1 MAIADKPFRAMKV
14 NTSKE
19 RSYYTQG
26 HQFVARVLLAVWLL
40 ASVSPAST
48 LATPKRQMTPA
59 TTTSPQGS
67 SLVSTPPTPPPGGI
81 LQLPP
86 DSPGAFWGGSVAS
99 SPSIDAALQER
110 MSQEA
115 ALEKGCEL
123 PRTFPG
129 ASPVSEHLSFQ
140 AREGESVRFHYQM
153 GQWRAEVSSHIGDFS
168 RRAVLPV
175 VCSQGEDIASSLEV
189 LSRYPSWQRQ
199 RQIHVLDGNVCPA
212 LGEVVYV
219 GALGLRGGG
228 EGGEA
233 SGRGAPEDAAPGQRK
248 LNYGYSIRAV
258 EQYMSQEEAPQ
269 STIALVA
276 AFNST
281 EDTQKK
287 DTLARW
293 LRGYV
298 DWFNDQPLPVIA
310 QEEILEPYQRLA
322 HLKPTTEVQRRLLRS
337 YFSSLAGRLQ
347 AAMDGYQEK
356 PLISALGHGLQHLPP
371 AVFGSDPQPLTDLAL
386 KLLRKL
392 NAEDNTFTGETY
404 PTQGPRLDALYQ
416 TLLLIQEKGPSS
428 WVSLQAGRPYQQF
441 KSGLEAIQGARE
453 SYYPIRYHCKILLQ
467 SLCDLERNP
476 VLARTH
482 DYFTR
487 ARQFT
492 TGLFHLYKGV
502 RAAATLDVDI
512 KSLQTAYQDLRAAF
526 ESARVDREAWYEWHQ
541 LLRGSCL
548 RALQDDAHYAAFEQ
562 DCQDLVAEELPSGS
576 GTKALCYGFVLQ
588 LRQLAMFG
596 PTAPVR
602 EGSLARLKDLSER
615 DPWSSD
621 GDLMVGLLD
630 SLASVC
636 VKGKSDAEKIEGKDA
651 LDQLTQSLPSTPRCY
666 SLRRWLQDLVSS
678 YSPSLADRL
687 FQPSIQKAIN
697 QWLGGRGRSLEEKLD
712 QLRSELPH
720 RPSALPGN
728 QEDGLLNRVK
738 QRLGKEMKELSTAP
752 MQLEKVREMLKSYY
766 QQEEHFR
773 QVPSFFLENTV
784 TPMKDVQCH
793 LMFLEQ
799 TKEQPQEKPSEAQ
812 AEASSQEDKENQ
824 IAEQYQEQPSEVQAE
839 ASSQEDKENQIAEQ
853 YQEQPS
859 EVQSEAD
866 SQEDKENQIAEQRPE
881 RSSEAQAEASSQEGK
896 EQPSEVQSEADS
908 QEGKD
913 DQISEQHQ
921 EKPSEAQAAAGSQ
934 EGKENQVM
942 AVHERTEQTKGQK
955 RPIALQDL
963 FKKRSLKPGEPE
975 QEISKVLLIG
985 EAGTGKTTLS
995 RKLAHDWA
1003 RGAWGEDFTAV
1014 YLLPVRALQ
1023 QDQYNGATP
1032 QTAPTLATAIVRE
1045 CFPAERWESNEDFE
1059 RLRTQVRGE
1068 LKQPTTLVILDGLDE
1083 RLGACKQLLSQA
1095 QDKAAPYK
1103 LLMLSR
1109 PYGVVHER
1117 QMVELEVEHQGFNDE
1132 QVDAYVQDYF
1142 QQLDEPA
1149 STSTELLTFIKKYPA
1164 PKAISHIPV
1173 NLGILCA
1180 LWLTDSD
1187 GVRAAT
1193 MQGSL
1198 PGLYRRLT
1206 SHIWDRFLYRWY
1218 PNDRRAQESANGEWR
1233 PKVFVA
1239 LGKVAL
1245 GSLEQGL
1252 VQISDD
1258 QKLISGERVGD
1269 ILDTIG
1275 IKLEILKESGFL
1287 FLRSAGREQYQFPHL
1302 TFQEYFAGRTLAERS
1317 LSDNSREQQR
1327 AKTFLSRH
1335 KYESQYGRTLS
1346 FMAGEVSRSEGVEG
1360 IQNLLTLLGAGNQ
1373 EGVHLQHLLLQ
1384 VRMLHEWLC
1393 ITSDQEA
1400 ARGMAEVEEKFHI
1413 LSSLQEWFGKG
1424 LEQVR
1429 IAGSYDPASPGGRLL
1444 GLLTESLQVFR
1455 SVLRQA
1461 PGVVLALLQK
1471 YAQYKEEEDILGG
1484 YPVRQAAVESLG
1496 VALSA
1501 VPGKSEAILKTLYQ
1515 AAQDQNSNVREAASK
1530 FLDPSMDLV
1539 AASASNLSAPQSNP
1553 QRFTGLLKSEA
1564 NQIEQ
1569 TLQTYKLGKAVWER
1583 YYGVVGEEPAFP
1595 THIDIESMMD
1605 SPCPFWP
1612 PNKLKDTHLLVLIPA
1627 RVGGHPLTLDYLGE
1641 LIKFPKEEGHG
1652 MQYSNYWDSAH
1663 EAIGSQSPGS
1673 SYWVLMTRGVLPG
1686 SRRQSYQDQCAL
1698 IASRATGLAY
1708 AVPGALEAAVVMLL
1722 HHVRS
1727 GERLYGDTPLTYT
1740 RCREEVENKHLVVGG
1755 FSSGGLNVNYD
1766 YNDVGVTALR
1776 KFEFPAVID
1785 ATLWERYFGD
1795 VGATPPLP
1803 IDIMETL
1810 NSPCPFWSG
1819 KQVKDTH
1826 LLVLIPSHVGGKAL
1840 TLDYLGELIQS
1851 PQEGGHATKY
1861 LHYYA
1866 GDIGSQSSS
1875 KSYWVLMTRDVLPG
1889 SRWKSYADQCALVSA
1904 HANRTGLPY
1913 ELPGALEAA
1922 VVMLLHHARSG
1933 ERLYSDNPLMYT
1945 RCREKIMS
1953 YPVVVGGFSSGGL
1966 FVDSYDYGSF
1976 YNFGVA
1982 GLRKF

>member
-1 MAIADKPFRAMKV
+1 MNREDCLKLMMMNKPLAIAYKPFRSMNA

-40 ASVSPAST
+40 ASVSPEGT
-48 LATPKRQMTPA
+48 LAAPKRQMVPA
-59 TTTSPQGS
+59 TTISPGDP
-67 SLVSTPPTPPPGGI
+67 SLASVPPLPGGI

-86 DSPGAFWGGSVAS
+86 DAPGAFWGDSVAS

-110 MSQEA
+110 MGQEVA
-115 ALEKGCEL
+115 TDEGSDLL
-123 PRTFPG
+123 RTSPKV
-129 ASPVSEHLSFQ
+129 SPVSEHFSFE
-140 AREGESVRFHYQM
+140 ARGGENVHFHYQM
-153 GQWRAEVSSHIGDFS
+153 GQWSAEVSSHIGAFS

-175 VCSQGEDIASSLEV
+175 VCSQGTDVASSLEV
-189 LSRYPSWQRQ
+189 LSKYPSWYSQRH
-199 RQIHVLDGNVCPA
+199 IHVLDRNVCPT

-219 GALGLRGGG
+219 GELGLKGGG

-233 SGRGAPEDAAPGQRK
+233 SGSGAPKDAAPGQRK

-276 AFNST
+276 AFNNT
-281 EDTQKK
+281 EDTQKQ

-293 LRGYV
+293 IRGYV
-298 DWFNDQPLPVIA
+298 DWFKVQPVSVIVE
-310 QEEILEPYQRLA
+310 EEILEPYQCLA

-337 YFSSLAGRLQ
+337 YFSSLAGRLEES
-347 AAMDGYQEK
+347 MDGFQEK
-356 PLISALGHGLQHLPP
+356 PLIAALGHGLRHLPP
-371 AVFGSDPQPLTDLAL
+371 AVFGSDPAPLTTLASQL
-386 KLLRKL
+386 LDKLDPQKCIFAQA
-392 NAEDNTFTGETY
+392 NY
-404 PTQGPRLDALYQ
+404 PTHGPRLDALYQ
-416 TLLLIQEKGPSS
+416 ALLLIQEKDPSS

-453 SYYPIRYHCKILLQ
+453 SCYPIQYHCKILLQ
-467 SLCDLERNP
+467 SLCDLEQNS

-487 ARQFT
+487 ARQLT

-512 KSLQTAYQDLRAAF
+512 ESLQTACESLRAAF

-548 RALQDDAHYAAFEQ
+548 RVLQDDTHYPAFEQ
-562 DCQDLVAEELPSGS
+562 DCQELIAKQLPGGL

-596 PTAPVR
+596 PTALVR
-602 EGSLARLKDLSER
+602 EGSLSWLKDLSKR
-615 DPWSSD
+615 KPWSSD
-621 GDLMVGLLD
+621 GDLMKGLLD

-636 VKGKSDAEKIEGKDA
+636 VKGKNETEQRGGMAA
-651 LDQLTQSLPSTPRCY
+651 LEQLTQSVPSTPGCY
-666 SLRRWLQDLVSS
+666 PLLLWLQNLVSS
-678 YSPSLADRL
+678 HSPSLADKF
-687 FQPSIQKAIN
+687 FQPFIQTAIY

-712 QLRSELPH
+712 QLQSELPH

-728 QEDGLLNRVK
+728 QEDGLWRIIEK
-738 QRLGKEMKELSTAP
+738 KIRKEMTELSTAP
-752 MQLEKVREMLKSYY
+752 MQRKEARELLESYY
-766 QQEEHFR
+766 QGQEHFR
-773 QVPSFFLENTV
+773 QVPSFFLENTA
-784 TPMKDVQCH
+784 TLMKDVQCH

-799 TKEQPQEKPSEAQ
+799 TKEQRPEVPIG
-812 AEASSQEDKENQ
+812 AEAAASSQEGQEQSSEVQSAADSQEDKENQ
-824 IAEQYQEQPSEVQAE
+824 NTEQRPEVPIEAE
-839 ASSQEDKENQIAEQ
+839 AAAS
-853 YQEQPS
+853 
-859 EVQSEAD
+859 

-881 RSSEAQAEASSQEGK
+881 M
-896 EQPSEVQSEADS
+896 
-908 QEGKD
+908 
-913 DQISEQHQ
+913 
-921 EKPSEAQAAAGSQ
+921 PSEAEAATSSQ

-942 AVHERTEQTKGQK
+942 AVHERTEWKK
-955 RPIALQDL
+955 RTIALQDL
-963 FKKRSLKPGEPE
+963 FTKRRLKPDGPIE
-975 QEISKVLLIG
+975 EISKVLLIG

-995 RKLAHDWA
+995 RKLAYDWA
-1003 RGAWGEDFTAV
+1003 RRAWGEEFTAV

-1023 QDQYNGATP
+1023 ENQYNGATP

-1045 CFPAERWESNEDFE
+1045 CFPAKRWESNEDFE
-1059 RLRTQVRGE
+1059 RLRTQVWGE

-1083 RLGACKQLLSQA
+1083 RLGACKQLLSEA
-1095 QDKAAPYK
+1095 QDKAACYK

-1117 QMVELEVEHQGFNDE
+1117 QMVGLEVEHQGFNDE
-1132 QVDAYVQDYF
+1132 QVDTYVQDYF
-1142 QQLDEPA
+1142 RQLDKPA

-1206 SHIWDRFLYRWY
+1206 SHIWERFLARWH
-1218 PNDRRAQESANGEWR
+1218 PNDPQAQQSANEQWR
-1233 PKVFVA
+1233 PKVFAA

-1258 QKLISGERVGD
+1258 QVLISGERVRD
-1269 ILDTIG
+1269 ILEESG
-1275 IKLEILKESGFL
+1275 IRLELLKASGFL

-1302 TFQEYFAGRTLAERS
+1302 TFQEYFAGRALAER
-1317 LSDNSREQQR
+1317 
-1327 AKTFLSRH
+1327 FLSKDEDDQERISDFFSEH
-1335 KYESQYGRTLS
+1335 KYESQYGRTFS
-1346 FMAGEVSRSEGVEG
+1346 FMAGEVSRKKGAKG
-1360 IQNLLTLLGAGNQ
+1360 IKRLLSLLGEGDQ
-1373 EGVHLQHLLLQ
+1373 EGVRLQHLLLQ
-1384 VRMLHEWLC
+1384 LRVIHEWLC
-1393 ITSDQEA
+1393 IASEQEA
-1400 ARGMAEVEEKFHI
+1400 KKGMAELEQKFQVMA
-1413 LSSLQEWFGKG
+1413 SLKEWFGKG

-1461 PGVVLALLQK
+1461 PGVLDMLQQ
-1471 YAQYKEEEDILGG
+1471 YAKYKEADVLGG
-1484 YPVRQAAVESLG
+1484 YPVRQAAVETLG
-1496 VALSA
+1496 QVISA
-1501 VPGKSEAILKTLYQ
+1501 VPGESDAILKTLRK
-1515 AAQDQNSNVREAASK
+1515 AAKDKNSNVREAASK

-1553 QRFTGLLKSEA
+1553 QRFTGLFKSET

-1569 TLQTYKLGKAVWER
+1569 TLHTYKLGKAIWER
-1583 YYGVVGEEPAFP
+1583 YYGAVGEEPALP
-1595 THIDIESMMD
+1595 THIDIEAMMN
-1605 SPCPFWP
+1605 SACPFWP
-1612 PNKLKDTHLLVLIPA
+1612 GNKVRDTHLLVLIPSH
-1627 RVGGHPLTLDYLGE
+1627 VGGKPLTLDYLGE
-1641 LIKFPKEEGHG
+1641 LINSPKGEGYGTKYDHYAG
-1652 MQYSNYWDSAH
+1652 DVRA
-1663 EAIGSQSPGS
+1663 AIGNQSLGS

-1698 IASRATGLAY
+1698 VASRAKDLAY
-1708 AVPGALEAAVVMLL
+1708 EVPGALEAAVVMLL

-1776 KFEFPAVID
+1776 KFDPAVID
-1785 ATLWERYFGD
+1785 ASVWARYYGS
-1795 VGATPPLP
+1795 VGSAPSLPLG
-1803 IDIMETL
+1803 IDQVMD
-1810 NSPCPFWSG
+1810 SPCPFWRG
-1819 KQVKDTH
+1819 KQVRDTH

-1851 PQEGGHATKY
+1851 PKGGGHGTKY
-1861 LHYYA
+1861 EYYWDEA
-1866 GDIGSQSSS
+1866 HAAIGNQSPVS
-1875 KSYWVLMTRDVLPG
+1875 SYWVLMTRDVLEG
-1889 SRWKSYADQCALVSA
+1889 SRNKSYQNQCAFVEN
-1904 HANRTGLPY
+1904 HANRTGLAY
-1913 ELPGALEAA
+1913 AVPGALEAA
-1922 VVMLLHHARSG
+1922 VVMLLHHVRSG
-1933 ERLYSDNPLMYT
+1933 ERLYSSNPFTYT
-1945 RCREKIMS
+1945 RCQEK
-1953 YPVVVGGFSSGGL
+1953 VQNFQLAVGGFSSGGL
-1966 FVDSYDYGSF
+1966 FVNYDF
-1976 YNFGVA
+1976 YEYYSGVA